1 MTVDLLARFAEAGV
15 GTRLPPERQLAAEFG
30 VSRNEIR
37 KALARL
43 ESDGRLSREVGRGT
57 FIRVPV
63 EPDAASLESLRA
75 RTSPRDAMEARMV
88 LEPELA
94 KLAAI
99 NASFKQIEAM
109 RTLASRL
116 REATTWKDYELLD
129 GRLHRLIAEATG
141 NDLLATV
148 HRTLDEVRRAV
159 VWKWL
164 NTTQPS
170 RPPADYSSFAE
181 HDAIIDAI
189 EQRDRTAAG
198 EAMRRHLKTTMD
210 KLMGSHP

>member
-37 KALARL
+37 KALAKL

-63 EPDAASLESLRA
+63 EADAASLESLRA

-109 RTLASRL
+109 RALAREL
-116 REATTWKDYELLD
+116 REATTWKEYELLD
-129 GRLHRLIAEATG
+129 GRLHRLIAEASG

-148 HRTLDEVRRAV
+148 HRTLDDVRRAV
-159 VWKWL
+159 VWRWL
-164 NTTQPS
+164 NTTQPA
-170 RPPADYSSFAE
+170 RPSADYSSFAE

-189 EQRDRTAAG
+189 EQRDRAGAG

-210 KLMGSHP
+210 KLMGTHP